1 MDLTQVEWSNQLTAD
16 KNSIILDV
24 RSSEEFEAGYIPE
37 AKQLDIRN
45 PETFIQGLE
54 SLEKS
59 SSYYVYCRSGARSAQ
74 ACQVMSKMGFETTF
88 NLLGGILDW
97 KGEIA

>member
-45 PETFIQGLE
+45 PETFIQGLK

-59 SSYYVYCRSGARSAQ
+59 ASYYVYCRSGARSAQ
-74 ACQVMSKMGFETTF
+74 ACQVMSQMGFETTF